1 MKMIHTIKRLIST
14 SEQRNSYIFQVVSI
28 CIIGLLT
35 VVSSFALGSITQNII
50 DTTFEK
56 MMLSFVIFILT
67 SAAVTLLDWKRSKHL
82 VKMIEN
88 IKMNYREKT
97 AKTVL
102 TGEFSR
108 VQPIPLGDIVSRV
121 NTDVNLAANG
131 CELIITGLRNILI
144 PIVLSVILLMINW
157 RMAIGYIFPVALIF
171 LYQRITK
178 NAQDGIMPWRVAY
191 GEMTA
196 ETKDLISNRI
206 MIKSYKLQ
214 EKSDEWAVKA
224 IANYKNKGIKGLGKS
239 YVETVPG
246 LLVNS
251 LPLFGCVLAGIYQVS
266 NNILSVQGFIS
277 VFLLA
282 QNATNELFNLPNIIV
297 NMPSSLASAKRLF
310 EIWDIPE
317 CISGN
322 EESAKSDVAIEAD
335 NINFKYP
342 SSDDAIISNLSLVVH
357 KGENIA
363 LVGPSGCGKSTLMK
377 LIAGLYR
384 ADSGEIKIWGNEISE
399 WNSEFLRKNMGMMEQ
414 STFLFDASI
423 YDNIVCAKPDA
434 TFDEVKLAAERSNLL
449 EWIEEQQDNW
459 EVRVGENGHLLSGGL
474 RQRAGLARIFLQ
486 DAPLILLDEATS
498 ALDTKNEAEILNSLK
513 LFNADKTQIM
523 VAHRFS
529 SILEADR
536 IIVMNYGS
544 IAEEGTHEELLSKK
558 GLYTKLYEKWEA
570 EPDE

>member
-178 NAQDGIMPWRVAY
+178 NAQDGIMPWRV
-191 GEMTA
+191 
-196 ETKDLISNRI
+196 DCRN
-206 MIKSYKLQ
+206 
-214 EKSDEWAVKA
+214 
-224 IANYKNKGIKGLGKS
+224 
-239 YVETVPG
+239 
-246 LLVNS
+246 
-251 LPLFGCVLAGIYQVS
+251 
-266 NNILSVQGFIS
+266 
-277 VFLLA
+277 
-282 QNATNELFNLPNIIV
+282 
-297 NMPSSLASAKRLF
+297 
-310 EIWDIPE
+310 
-317 CISGN
+317 
-322 EESAKSDVAIEAD
+322 
-335 NINFKYP
+335 
-342 SSDDAIISNLSLVVH
+342 
-357 KGENIA
+357 
-363 LVGPSGCGKSTLMK
+363 
-377 LIAGLYR
+377 
-384 ADSGEIKIWGNEISE
+384 
-399 WNSEFLRKNMGMMEQ
+399 
-414 STFLFDASI
+414 
-423 YDNIVCAKPDA
+423 
-434 TFDEVKLAAERSNLL
+434 
-449 EWIEEQQDNW
+449 
-459 EVRVGENGHLLSGGL
+459 
-474 RQRAGLARIFLQ
+474 
-486 DAPLILLDEATS
+486 
-498 ALDTKNEAEILNSLK
+498 
-513 LFNADKTQIM
+513 
-523 VAHRFS
+523 
-529 SILEADR
+529 
-536 IIVMNYGS
+536 
-544 IAEEGTHEELLSKK
+544 
-558 GLYTKLYEKWEA
+558 
-570 EPDE
+570 